1 MDVIRPG
8 PQVESTAAAPESRHT
23 KAPDVRFTKHNPRCS
38 PSLTIVLRQVLVQSL
53 VAVLLALGSI
63 LLWSA
68 TFGGFSA
75 LDAPPSHGVQ
85 HDFGLAPIAIQLS
98 Q

>member
-8 PQVESTAAAPESRHT
+8 PQAESTAAAPESRQAA
-23 KAPDVRFTKHNPRCS
+23 APDMRFTKHNPRYS
-38 PSLTIVLRQVLVQSL
+38 PSLTSVLRQVLVQSL
-53 VAVLLALGSI
+53 IAVLLALGSI

-75 LDAPPSHGVQ
+75 LVGPHSHCVQ
-85 HDFGLAPIAIQLS
+85 HDLG
-98 Q
+98 